1 MSPDG
6 RKTKVIVIAGP
17 TASGKT
23 QAGIRL
29 CLRADAEVLSADSVQ
44 VYRGMDV
51 GSAKPTPKE
60 RQAVFHHMID
70 VAEPDEN
77 MSAAK
82 YADMARAVVRDILG
96 RGKRI
101 VIVGGTGL
109 YIRALVEGLIDAPSA
124 DPLLRRKLK
133 EYERIQG
140 PGALHER
147 LAEVDPETA
156 ARLHPADLVRI
167 VRALEVWELTGMPI
181 SEHHARQR
189 ANPNYEA
196 RYIGLDPGRDELA
209 RRIET
214 RVQEMFANGLIEE
227 TEALL
232 QRGLSPL
239 LKSLQSPGYKQTV
252 AYLQGK
258 LTLDQ
263 AMEATAKVHRR
274 YARRQ
279 RVWFRSVPDM
289 AWHGGPNDIPY
300 DDLAA
305 WLKNA

>member
-1 MSPDG
+1 MSPSG
-6 RKTKVIVIAGP
+6 PKPRVIVIAGP

-23 QAGIRL
+23 EAGIRL
-29 CLRADAEVLSADSVQ
+29 CLQADAEVLSADSVQ
-44 VYRGMDV
+44 VYRRMDV
-51 GSAKPTPKE
+51 GSAKPTAAE
-60 RQAVFHHMID
+60 RRAVPHHMID
-70 VAEPDEN
+70 VAEPDED

-82 YADMARAVVRDILG
+82 YADMARPSIEDILDG
-96 RGKRI
+96 GKHV

-109 YIRALVEGLIDAPSA
+109 YIRALVEGLIQAPSA

-133 EYERIQG
+133 EYEYIQG
-140 PGALHER
+140 AGALHER
-147 LAEVDPETA
+147 LSEVDPETA

-167 VRALEVWELTGMPI
+167 VRALEVWELTGTPI
-181 SEHHARQR
+181 SEHHARHK

-196 RYIGLDPGRDELA
+196 RYVGLDPGRDELA

-214 RVQEMFANGLIEE
+214 RVGEMFQSGLIEE

-279 RVWFRSVPDM
+279 RVWFRSVRDMGWYPGPD
-289 AWHGGPNDIPY
+289 DIPY

-305 WLKNA
+305 WLRNT